1 MLVLA
6 GFNHLDGYA
15 NMVSC
20 LPNASLQNGPSIQL
34 SSDFTDGFRL
44 VLILHDRG
52 AGDHAQLSYLGH
64 GGDELLCH
72 AMREVLVLRVG
83 ADVREGE
90 NGNPARIRFIWGCW
104 VCLPRHDESIDCEG
118 LG

>member
-44 VLILHDRG
+44 VLILHARG
-52 AGDHAQLSYLGH
+52 AGDHALLSYLGH
-64 GGDELLCH
+64 GGYELLCY
-72 AMREVLVLRVG
+72 AIRGVLVSRVG
-83 ADVREGE
+83 ARVRECKTR
-90 NGNPARIRFIWGCW
+90 NPARIR
-104 VCLPRHDESIDCEG
+104 LS
-118 LG
+118 